1 MASWC
6 TAVALD
12 YTAMFYQFRR
22 EPRAVHEQ
30 AAVAIALCTEQRFAY
45 YLAWGTTMQ
54 GWVQVAQGQDEEG
67 LAQMRHGLA
76 ALRATGASL
85 RLPYYLALLAEA
97 CGRTGQAAEGLTL
110 LAEALAQVHNTGEA
124 WMEAELHRL
133 KGELLLS
140 LSTDHQAEAEGCL
153 RQALAVASRQQAKM
167 LELRVATRLGRL
179 WQQQS
184 KRAEARELLASIYG
198 WFTEG
203 FDTANLQEARALL
216 VALT

>member
-12 YTAMFYQFRR
+12 YAAMFHQFRR
-22 EPRAVHEQ
+22 EPHAVYEQ
-30 AAVAIALCTEQRFAY
+30 AEAAIALCREQRFAY
-45 YLAWGTTMQ
+45 YLAWGTTML
-54 GWVQVAQGQDEEG
+54 GWAQVTQGQHAEG

-76 ALRATGASL
+76 ALRATGAAV

-97 CGRTGQAAEGLTL
+97 CGQTGDVAEGLTL
-110 LAEALAQVHNTGEA
+110 LAEALAQVHNTGEV

-184 KRAEARELLASIYG
+184 KRAEARKLLASIYG
-198 WFTEG
+198 SFTEG
-203 FDTANLQEARALL
+203 FDTADLQEARVLL